1 MLLVWL
7 SRTSAHRIHVGRW
20 ASAHVAQEEEVAP
33 VDLGVWLC
41 RNGSFAVA
49 AWALARVVSADTL
62 ALAQRVS
69 DTGMS

>member
-1 MLLVWL
+1 LQTLRSYML
-7 SRTSAHRIHVGRW
+7 
-20 ASAHVAQEEEVAP
+20 AHVAQEEEVAP